1 MTVRFSRFDRVA
13 AGLIAVL
20 GIVLFLVWW
29 RFPFY
34 KSFSQGDPYL
44 DANQYLPG
52 RNFAERGFFR
62 EYLLAQYATGPEEA
76 YPLWYTHN
84 PPLSEILSGVYYR
97 LGMVD
102 ISGQRVAAI
111 LWNLLAAWFFY
122 LLAKQLAG
130 PRAAV
135 LSLAVFISN
144 PVYIAWGDNLFT
156 NHQWAFAFMA
166 IYFFLRSADS
176 RPQGH
181 CEDPKRSEG
190 LSPGHCEDP
199 KRSEGDEAISGE
211 VEIASAW
218 RPRNDRTVAKGTGR
232 PRAFTALAALFFFL
246 LCYSNY
252 EYVPFVF
259 LFFFGVKLLKLREVP
274 WSRVGLLLGAGVAAM
289 ALHQLCVIL
298 AVGADLWILDKAES
312 LLHRTGLGITPLME
326 IYLRAPIL
334 MWEEHTLLHGSYG
347 LTSFWKNFYLHLEN
361 FFGWGWGPLLAA
373 ALIFG
378 RFLLPGGGPGRKK
391 IRRALLL
398 LFAASVFWFL
408 VFVQHT
414 ADHQW
419 GSTALLLGP
428 FAAFLFGTV
437 LAGVYENIFLRPGP
451 AGKIIAGLL
460 AAAILGGLA
469 AGRISSNRPLEE
481 YPGVRALR
489 QCRGV
494 HFVTSA
500 IPTVVSAHTGVP
512 AGWMAGRHP
521 ALMFSHARYLVNP
534 DYEVPDRPTLFF
546 SPQHPEHPRFA
557 PFYDDWLSVRFEIIQ
572 KGDRYTIY
580 NLLEPLDPGEL
591 EYIDR
596 GRFREILY
604 QLSRGRPAELPDP
617 SRRLYHRPPEPET
630 EEKIAAAIVGFLLR
644 LTGRDLE
651 KISEPDP
658 IPVRPLTG
666 NLFAPPGG
674 LAASSQV
681 PERPPESLFRPGPD
695 RYWHV
700 DEGKIGQPAWVT
712 IDLGPD
718 RAEAVN
724 FIRTLP
730 REDIPRQS
738 FQTAVIQGSEDGTT
752 WQDLATVIQDRG
764 PRATQWNGWLF
775 TNETPYRYYRLFII
789 DGHETNSAFYSL
801 GGLELYRVV
810 ESGE

>member
-1 MTVRFSRFDRVA
+1 MRTRFSKFDWTA
-13 AGLIAVL
+13 LGLVTVL
-20 GIVLFLVWW
+20 GVLLFTVWW
-29 RFPFY
+29 NFPFY

-62 EYLLAQYATGPEEA
+62 EYLLAEYATGPEEA

-97 LGMVD
+97 LGMED
-102 ISGQRVAAI
+102 ISQQRVAAI

-122 LLAKQLAG
+122 LLAKQLAT

-135 LSLAVFISN
+135 FSLAVYISN
-144 PVYIAWGDNLFT
+144 PVYIAWSDNLFV
-156 NHQWAFAFMA
+156 NHQWAFALMA
-166 IYFFLRSADS
+166 LYFFLRAA
-176 RPQGH
+176 G
-181 CEDPKRSEG
+181 
-190 LSPGHCEDP
+190 PGE
-199 KRSEGDEAISGE
+199 R
-211 VEIASAW
+211 
-218 RPRNDRTVAKGTGR
+218 RTRT
-232 PRAFTALAALFFFL
+232 FTALSAVFFFL

-252 EYVPFVF
+252 EYVPFVA
-259 LFFFGVKLLKLREVP
+259 LFFIGAKLLKLREVP
-274 WSRVGLLLGAGVAAM
+274 WSRIGLLLGAGAA
-289 ALHQLCVIL
+289 AVLLHQLCVIR
-298 AVGADLWILDKAES
+298 AVGMDLWILDKAES

-326 IYLRAPIL
+326 IYRQAPIL
-334 MWEEHTLLHGSYG
+334 MWEEHTLLHGSYS
-347 LTSFWKNFYLHLEN
+347 LTSFWKNFYCHLEN
-361 FFGWGWGPLLAA
+361 FFGWGWGPTLAA
-373 ALIFG
+373 AVIFC
-378 RFLLPGGGPGRKK
+378 RFLLPDGGPGRKQ
-391 IRRALLL
+391 IRRTLL
-398 LFAASVFWFL
+398 LFFGAAVFWFV

-419 GSTALLLGP
+419 GSTALLFGP

-437 LAGVYENIFLRPGP
+437 LAGIYENLFLRKGT
-451 AGKIIAGLL
+451 AGKLIGILL
-460 AAAILGGLA
+460 AAAIIGGLI
-469 AGRISSNRPLEE
+469 AGRISGHRPLRE
-481 YPGVRALR
+481 YPGIETLR
-489 QCRGV
+489 KCGEV

-500 IPTVVSAHTGVP
+500 IPTVVSAQTGVP

-534 DYEVPDRPTLFF
+534 GYEVHSKPTLFF

-557 PFYDDWLSVRFEIIQ
+557 PFYDDWLSARFEIIE

-596 GRFREILY
+596 GRFREIVDRLP
-604 QLSRGRPAELPDP
+604 RGRPAELPDP
-617 SRRLYHRPPEPET
+617 SRRLYHRRPEPET

-651 KISEPDP
+651 EIAEPDP
-658 IPVRPLTG
+658 SPVRALTV
-666 NLFAPPGG
+666 NLFTPPGG
-674 LAASSQV
+674 LAASSRI

-695 RYWHV
+695 KYWHV

-718 RAEAVN
+718 RTEAIN

-738 FQTAVIQGSEDGTT
+738 FRTAVIQGSEDGKS
-752 WQDLATVIQDRG
+752 WQDLATVIQDRV
-764 PRATQWNGWLF
+764 PLAAQWNGWIF
-775 TNETPYRYYRLFII
+775 TNETPYRYYRFLVV

-801 GGLELYRVV
+801 GGLELYRVL
-810 ESGE
+810 EPAE